1 MLNKAKLVKGG
12 KISIPSIY
20 RKSLN
25 LKVGDEIV
33 FNIHNNELTL
43 TPIKASLQKAR
54 DIVNKYHPLGESL
67 TDKLFAERKIEAAN
81 E

>member
-1 MLNKAKLVKGG
+1 MLSKAKLVKGG

-33 FNIHNNELTL
+33 FNIYNNELTL
-43 TPIKASLQKAR
+43 TPIRASLQKAR
-54 DIVNKYHPLGESL
+54 DIVNKYHSSGESM

>member
-12 KISIPSIY
+12 KISIPSVY

-25 LKVGDEIV
+25 LKVGDEII

-54 DIVNKYHPLGESL
+54 DIVNKYHSSEESMI
-67 TDKLFAERKIEAAN
+67 DKLFAERKVEAAN